1 MKKVYKHPHYR
12 YPSLYDDIA
21 MIELGR
27 RIEYNFDKVWIL
39 RIKLIKKDLMYI
51 LITILQF
58 GDTPTCIDQGEE
70 DFYGRVAKVQG
81 YGVTED
87 KTSGTL
93 LETNVT
99 IISNEQCTTAYGDQ
113 INR

>member
-39 RIKLIKKDLMYI
+39 RIKLIKKDFM
-51 LITILQF
+51 
-58 GDTPTCIDQGEE
+58 
-70 DFYGRVAKVQG
+70 
-81 YGVTED
+81 
-87 KTSGTL
+87 
-93 LETNVT
+93 
-99 IISNEQCTTAYGDQ
+99 
-113 INR
+113 